1 MKEKIN
7 IFCCMSQIISPLR
20 WLNFPLNFNFV
31 YHIAFL
37 PLACPGIPFHSLR
50 FHFCLSDSESP
61 HITFIETQRIGDYCG
76 GNANRLCSSTST
88 RTLTAEPLSVTWS
101 WVSCMARATGLWTW
115 HRNSNVKLGFRDFN
129 TRIPF
134 RC

>member
-7 IFCCMSQIISPLR
+7 IFCCMSQIIPPLR
-20 WLNFPLNFNFV
+20 WLNFPLNFNFA
-31 YHIAFL
+31 YHLAFL

-61 HITFIETQRIGDYCG
+61 HISFIETQRIGDYCG

>member
-20 WLNFPLNFNFV
+20 WLNFPLNFNFA

-76 GNANRLCSSTST
+76 GNANSTRTST